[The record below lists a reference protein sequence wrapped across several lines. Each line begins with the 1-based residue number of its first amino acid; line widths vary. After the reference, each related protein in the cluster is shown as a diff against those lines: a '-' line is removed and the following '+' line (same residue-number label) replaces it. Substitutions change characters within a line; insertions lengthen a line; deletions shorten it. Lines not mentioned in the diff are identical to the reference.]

1 MEKVIRVYDKNGKPL
16 YTRIYAWSDFR
27 QQILSYPNIVKI
39 REQIKKEQ
47 EEEIGK
53 MKINGKENLE
63 KVLKGWLK

>member
-27 QQILSYPNIVKI
+27 QQVLSYPNVVKI

>member
-16 YTRIYAWSDFR
+16 YTRVYAWNDFR
-27 QQILSYPNIVKI
+27 QQVLSYPNIVKI

>member
-27 QQILSYPNIVKI
+27 QQILSYPNVVKI

>member
-16 YTRIYAWSDFR
+16 YTRVYAWSDFR

>member
-1 MEKVIRVYDKNGKPL
+1 MEKVIRVCDKNGKPL
-16 YTRIYAWSDFR
+16 YTRVYAWSDFT

>member
-1 MEKVIRVYDKNGKPL
+1 MEKVIRVCDKNGKPL
-16 YTRIYAWSDFR
+16 YTRVYAWSDFR

>member
-1 MEKVIRVYDKNGKPL
+1 MEKVIRVCDKNGKPL
-16 YTRIYAWSDFR
+16 YTRVYAWSDFR
-27 QQILSYPNIVKI
+27 QQILSYPNVVKI

-53 MKINGKENLE
+53 MQINGKENLE

>member
-1 MEKVIRVYDKNGKPL
+1 MEKVIRVCDKNGKPL
-16 YTRIYAWSDFR
+16 YTRVYAWSDFR
-27 QQILSYPNIVKI
+27 QQILSYPNVVKI

>member
-16 YTRIYAWSDFR
+16 YTRVYAWSDFR
-27 QQILSYPNIVKI
+27 QQILSYPNVVKI

>member
-1 MEKVIRVYDKNGKPL
+1 MEKVIRVCDKNGKPL
-16 YTRIYAWSDFR
+16 YTRVYAWSDFK